1 MKKPLLVITGALL
14 LVTMRISA
22 HHAFAA
28 EYDVKKHVTM
38 SGTVTQFKWTNP
50 HARLYIDRKDESGK
64 VIRWSFELGS
74 PVGLLARCWTK
85 TDLKVGDQVTVE
97 GYGAKD
103 GSNAANA
110 TWISLANGRKLYG
123 GFQETPGAP
132 PKLCNK

>member
-1 MKKPLLVITGALL
+1 
-14 LVTMRISA
+14 MRISA
-22 HHAFAA
+22 HRAVAA

-74 PVGLLARCWTK
+74 PLGLLARCWTK

-110 TWISLANGRKLYG
+110 TWISLADGRKLYG
-123 GFQETPGAP
+123 GFQETPGACVWRIP
-132 PKLCNK
+132 D